1 MAFFRDNW
9 WMAAMRSAAMAA
21 VCALAVALGT
31 AAAREPESI
40 ERLMPMENPRIAA
53 RIESWRACLDETYRG
68 RFNFA
73 WCAARVDGVPH
84 KEYISHSSIGGP
96 EDLSEE
102 AYEQVRR
109 VLAPAVP
116 EEVRHFETR
125 CVNRRNVVDGD
136 DCWPRDQ
143 DTEFKILEA
152 LTAALPDPEAEGTV
166 ILFTDLPPCAS
177 CRGVIRQFLD
187 RHPNIR
193 LKVFYK

>member
-9 WMAAMRSAAMAA
+9 WMAAVRPAAMAA

-40 ERLMPMENPRIAA
+40 ERLMPMENPRMAS

-102 AYEQVRR
+102 AYAQVRR
-109 VLAPAVP
+109 VLALAVP
-116 EEVRHFETR
+116 EEERHFETR
-125 CVNRRNVVDGD
+125 CVNRRNVVDGE

-166 ILFTDLPPCAS
+166 LLFTDLPPCAS

-187 RHPNIR
+187 RHPNIQM
-193 LKVFYK
+193 KVFYK

>member
-1 MAFFRDNW
+1 MALFRVRW
-9 WMAAMRSAAMAA
+9 WMVAA
-21 VCALAVALGT
+21 VVAMEGGVGVCT
-31 AAAREPESI
+31 AREPESI
-40 ERLMPMENPRIAA
+40 ERLRPALEPRIAA
-53 RIESWRACLDETYRG
+53 RIEAWRECLDDEYRE

-73 WCAARVDGVPH
+73 WCAAKVDGVPH
-84 KEYISHSSIGGP
+84 KEYISHSGIGGP
-96 EDLSEE
+96 EDLSEN
-102 AYEQVRR
+102 AYGLVRR

-125 CVNRRNVVDGD
+125 CVNRRNVIDGE

-152 LTAALPDPEAEGTV
+152 LTAALPDTEAEGRV

-187 RHPNIR
+187 RHPNIQ

>member
-9 WMAAMRSAAMAA
+9 WMAAMRSAAGAA
-21 VCALAVALGT
+21 ACALAVLLGT
-31 AAAREPESI
+31 SEAREPESI
-40 ERLMPMENPRIAA
+40 ERLMPMENPRIAS

-102 AYEQVRR
+102 SYAQVRR

-116 EEVRHFETR
+116 EEVRHFGTR

-193 LKVFYK
+193 LKVLYK

>member
-1 MAFFRDNW
+1 MAVFRVRW
-9 WMAAMRSAAMAA
+9 WMVAAACALGWWGAVRPAMA
-21 VCALAVALGT
+21 
-31 AAAREPESI
+31 RDPESI
-40 ERLMPMENPRIAA
+40 ERLRPLMEPKLAY
-53 RIESWRACLDETYRG
+53 RIESWRGRLDETYRG

-73 WCAARVDGVPH
+73 WCAARIEGVGP

-102 AYEQVRR
+102 SYALVRR
-109 VLAPAVP
+109 VLVLAVP
-116 EEVRHFETR
+116 EEARHYKTH
-125 CVNRRNVVDGD
+125 CVNRRNVIDGE

-152 LTAALPDPEAEGTV
+152 LTAALPDPEAEGSV
-166 ILFTDLPPCAS
+166 LLFTDLPPCAS

-193 LKVFYK
+193 MKVLYK

>member
-1 MAFFRDNW
+1 MAVFRVRW
-9 WMAAMRSAAMAA
+9 WM
-21 VCALAVALGT
+21 VALAFALGWS
-31 AAAREPESI
+31 AGGGMALAREPESI
-40 ERLMPMENPRIAA
+40 ERLMPMENPRMAA

-84 KEYISHSSIGGP
+84 KEYISHSSIGEP

-109 VLAPAVP
+109 VLALAVP
-116 EEVRHFETR
+116 EEVRHFETL
-125 CVNRRNVVDGD
+125 CVNRRNVVDGE

-166 ILFTDLPPCAS
+166 LLFTDLPPCAS

-187 RHPNIR
+187 RHPNIQ